1 MTFLQVDHLP
11 IAGRV
16 AHAPGSLEQAAG
28 GGAVCAVRM
37 AQLSGARVQFF
48 TALGRDATGERSL
61 EQLQAHGLEV
71 HVAWRD
77 RCTRR
82 GVSMVD
88 PDGDRAITVIGDR
101 LQPRASDP
109 SAQKLRMER
118 LSSSSVSMPQRTA
131 R

>member
-16 AHAPGSLEQAAG
+16 AHAPGSLEQPPEG
-28 GGAVCAVRM
+28 CCLAVRM

-82 GVSMVD
+82 G
-88 PDGDRAITVIGDR
+88 
-101 LQPRASDP
+101 
-109 SAQKLRMER
+109 
-118 LSSSSVSMPQRTA
+118 
-131 R
+131 